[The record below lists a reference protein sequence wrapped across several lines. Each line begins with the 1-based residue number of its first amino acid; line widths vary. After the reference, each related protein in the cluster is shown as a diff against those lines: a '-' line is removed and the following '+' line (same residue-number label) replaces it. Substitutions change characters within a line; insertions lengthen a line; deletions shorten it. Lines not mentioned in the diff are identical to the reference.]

1 MKKISIYFNC
11 ILLSALFTTSV
22 YAQTT
27 PMQQDKILPT
37 RLKDGT
43 MSQRMEKDWSTR
55 NPNMS
60 SMPVE
65 WYSSA
70 DGYYGTYS
78 NDNNQYMSRYD
89 SKGNYI
95 ETMTKK
101 DWSKDVP
108 AELKSS
114 FDKSDY
120 KSQEVTSYWEVSDAN
135 KKGYYMEL
143 NDGKGKMSKVWA
155 DENGKFSKMPYKSK
169 QNN

>member
-1 MKKISIYFNC
+1 M
-11 ILLSALFTTSV
+11 LFRS

-27 PMQQDKILPT
+27 PMQQDQT
-37 RLKDGT
+37 NRLSDGT
-43 MSQRMEKDWSTR
+43 MSQRLGKDWSTR
-55 NPNMS
+55 NPTMS
-60 SMPVE
+60 TMPVE
-65 WYSSA
+65 WYNST

-78 NDNNQYMSRYD
+78 NDNNQYMTRYD

-101 DWSKDVP
+101 DWNNDVP
-108 AELKSS
+108 SGLRSS

-120 KSQEVTSYWEVSDAN
+120 KSQEVTSYWEVSDPN

-143 NDGKGKMSKVWA
+143 TDSKGKMSRAWV

-169 QNN
+169 PNN